1 MGLIF
6 DSSVLIYLERNLQNI
21 EKIIS
26 EREEEPYGISVI
38 TVSELLHGVH
48 RADSEKRRLER
59 EAFVERVIEL
69 FPSYPFDLNAAR
81 IYARIWANLVKKGIA
96 LGAHDLMIGSTTV
109 SLGFSVITTDIR
121 DFEKIPGL
129 KIERFTP

>member
-6 DSSVLIYLERNLQNI
+6 DSSALIFLERNLQNI
-21 EKIIS
+21 ERIIS

-59 EAFVERVIEL
+59 EAFVEKVIEL
-69 FPSYPFDLNAAR
+69 FPAYPFDLNAAR
-81 IYARIWANLVKKGIA
+81 IHAKIWANLAKKAVAI
-96 LGAHDLMIGSTTV
+96 GAHDLMIGATCI
-109 SLGFSVITTDIR
+109 SLGFSVVTSDVR
-121 DFEKIPGL
+121 DFERIPGL
-129 KIERFTP
+129 KIEKFIP

>member
-6 DSSVLIYLERNLQNI
+6 DSSILIYLERNLQNI

-26 EREEEPYGISVI
+26 GREEEPYGISVI

-69 FPSYPFDLNAAR
+69 FPAYPFDLNAAR
-81 IYARIWANLVKKGIA
+81 IYARIWANLAKKGIA
-96 LGAHDLMIGSTTV
+96 IGAHDLMIGATSI
-109 SLGFSVITTDIR
+109 SLGFSVVTSDAR
-121 DFEKIPGL
+121 DFERIPGL
-129 KIERFTP
+129 KIEKFAP